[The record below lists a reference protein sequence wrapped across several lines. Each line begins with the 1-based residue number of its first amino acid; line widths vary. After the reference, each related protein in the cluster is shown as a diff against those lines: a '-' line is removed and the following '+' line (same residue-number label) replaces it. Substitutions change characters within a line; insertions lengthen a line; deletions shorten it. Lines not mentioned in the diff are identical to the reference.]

1 MISRET
7 LVSLLHKP
15 CKQHKSYTL
24 NALNVLFYLKKY
36 ELETTKF
43 YSEQFDMTEKTNPVY
58 LQLD

>member
-1 MISRET
+1 M
-7 LVSLLHKP
+7 
-15 CKQHKSYTL
+15 SY
-24 NALNVLFYLKKY
+24 FIKKKY